1 MKSNYSVIAI
11 ATGIILFALGYGIRS
26 IVGEEFY
33 AKELPWLIIFFEIT
47 SIIIHKQMVGSDKD
61 NPKRFPAK
69 FMGIQGLKM
78 FLYMIVLFGYS
89 LTLMKEALP
98 FVASFGILYLVFSAL
113 EVIFILRDIKAKG
126 GTDE

>member
-69 FMGIQGLKM
+69 FIGIQGLKM
-78 FLYMIVLFGYS
+78 FLYMIVLIGV
-89 LTLMKEALP
+89 L
-98 FVASFGILYLVFSAL
+98 
-113 EVIFILRDIKAKG
+113 VIFSNFQGCMTHVRCLMAKTRLQPKAHGK
-126 GTDE
+126 